1 MTCGWMLLA
10 AMPPVAH
17 DVLVLSVVIVAGLAL
32 GRLRIAGVRLGVAG
46 VLFSGLAAAHF
57 GWELRH
63 EVAHFLKDFGL
74 VLFVFALG
82 MQMGPGF
89 FASLRRQG
97 RLLNAY
103 AAALVLGGAALACA
117 GGALLG
123 LKAPVVA
130 GLFAGASTNTPALG
144 AAQQAME
151 SSGAGAEAA
160 GWPALSYAATYP
172 LAIVAIILSLVLL
185 RVIFRIDVA
194 AEVDLLPAGQGGS
207 AVALERMH
215 LRVQNPNLAG
225 APIGSIP
232 GLQELGVVVSRHRAA
247 GDDEVRAASPALR
260 IGLGDV
266 LLAVGTRSSLEQFQR
281 VVGCESHDDLLHAP
295 GPVTRR
301 AVVVTNKRL
310 LGRTVRDVGLEHTPG
325 VTITRIGRGDLVFTA
340 RPDVRLQFGDVL
352 HLVGD
357 EKSLQDAGRALGN
370 AVRKLEETTFAVIF
384 AGIAAGVLVGLYPLR
399 LEGLPAPV
407 RLGLAGGPLLVAI
420 VLSHLGRVGPL
431 VLHMPLQANR
441 ALREFGIMLF
451 LATVGLL
458 SGGRFAAT
466 VITPQGAQWML
477 LGLAVT
483 LLPLLAVGIVARRWH
498 RMNYVTLSGL
508 LSGGMTDPPA
518 LAFATAA
525 ARSDAPAV
533 AYATVYPLTMLLRIV
548 AAQVIAQLPL

>member
-1 MTCGWMLLA
+1 MICGGMLLA

-32 GRLRIAGVRLGVAG
+32 GRLRLAGVRLGVAG
-46 VLFSGLAAAHF
+46 VLFSGLAAAHC
-57 GWELRH
+57 GWEVRH

-97 RLLNAY
+97 RLLNGY
-103 AAALVLGGAALACA
+103 AAALVLGGALLACA

-123 LKAPVVA
+123 LKPPVVA

-144 AAQQAME
+144 AAQQALE
-151 SSGAGAEAA
+151 SSGAGPEAA

-172 LAIVAIILSLVLL
+172 LAIVAIIVSLVIL
-185 RVIFRIDVA
+185 RIIFRIDVA
-194 AEVDLLPAGQGGS
+194 DEVARLQAEPGAG
-207 AVALERMH
+207 ADPLERMH
-215 LRVQNPNLAG
+215 VRVQNPNLAG

-247 GDDEVRAASPALR
+247 GDDEVRAATPALR

-266 LLAVGTRSSLEQFQR
+266 LLAVGTRHNLGQFQR
-281 VVGCESHDDLLHAP
+281 VVGCECGDDLLHAP

-301 AVVVTNKRL
+301 AVVVTNKHL

-325 VTITRIGRGDLVFTA
+325 VTITRIGRGDLAFTA

-357 EKSLQDAGRALGN
+357 EKSLQDASRALGN

-384 AGIAAGVLVGLYPLR
+384 AGIAVGVLVGLYPLR
-399 LEGLPAPV
+399 IEGLPAPV
-407 RLGLAGGPLLVAI
+407 RLGLAGGPLMVAI
-420 VLSHLGRVGPL
+420 VLSHLGRIGPL

-466 VITPQGAQWML
+466 VLTPQGAQWML

-498 RMNYVTLSGL
+498 RMNYITLTGL

-533 AYATVYPLTMLLRIV
+533 AYATVYPLTMLLRII
-548 AAQVIAQLPL
+548 AAQVIAQMSL